1 MSPRD
6 LQPGPFPGQDHKG
19 CGGESSPEQG
29 APSPEQRCRGA
40 DGKVRQC
47 LHGAG
52 VSWAGGACM
61 YACMHACGAGTLGE
75 ALGGPGWW
83 LAPPR
88 SGWPRCPGASGRSR
102 ARGRGRAGPGHVSWG
117 PPPGPRDPQRAG
129 PVLDRAWGASLG
141 HPSRRATAET
151 RRRRGVR
158 APVRPK
164 AAQCGEGRSVR
175 ARRRARSL
183 GGLPAGPAPP
193 PSRAC

>member
-1 MSPRD
+1 MW
-6 LQPGPFPGQDHKG
+6 
-19 CGGESSPEQG
+19 GESSPEQG

-61 YACMHACGAGTLGE
+61 YACMHAGLGPLGRPWEAQAGCWLRPE
-75 ALGGPGWW
+75 AGGRVVPGRV
-83 LAPPR
+83 A
-88 SGWPRCPGASGRSR
+88 GRER
-102 ARGRGRAGPGHVSWG
+102 AHPRGRGRAGPGHVSWG
-117 PPPGPRDPQRAG
+117 PPPGPRDPRRAG
-129 PVLDRAWGASLG
+129 PVRDRAWGASLG
-141 HPSRRATAET
+141 HPSRRATAEKK
-151 RRRRGVR
+151 RRRGVR

-193 PSRAC
+193 LS